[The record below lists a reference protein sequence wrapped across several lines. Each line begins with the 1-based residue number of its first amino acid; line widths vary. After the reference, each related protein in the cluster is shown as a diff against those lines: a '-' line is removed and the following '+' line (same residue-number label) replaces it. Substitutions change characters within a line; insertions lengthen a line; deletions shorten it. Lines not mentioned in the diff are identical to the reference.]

1 MRKLPISVLVAI
13 STFLGTAVPV
23 GAATVESLIQD
34 YLPTFSTEG
43 VCAAGVN
50 GDVPS
55 ILGIFCI
62 LGKIIST
69 LLLAAGGVSLLF
81 LIVGGIRYMA
91 SGGDEKAITAAKA
104 AITYA
109 VLGLL
114 ITLGAVFGIN
124 QILTVLLK

>member
-43 VCAAGVN
+43 VCAAGVT

-62 LGKIIST
+62 LGKIISI